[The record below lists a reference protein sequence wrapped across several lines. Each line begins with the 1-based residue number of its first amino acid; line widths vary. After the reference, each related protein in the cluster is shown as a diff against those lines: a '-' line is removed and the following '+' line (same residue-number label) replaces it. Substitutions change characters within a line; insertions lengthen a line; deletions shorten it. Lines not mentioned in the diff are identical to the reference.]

1 MKHKLHWIPV
11 LLFLVGCNDTGEQSG
26 DVANQQ
32 TLDSPPNIVLVLAD
46 DLGIGDP
53 RCYNPASGIATPAM
67 DRLAR
72 EGMRLTDMH
81 TPSAVCT
88 PTRYGLLTGRYA
100 WRSSL
105 KSGVLWGNS
114 PALIEPERQTVASLL
129 RDAGYETACIGKWHL
144 GFGDQDPVDYD
155 ARLDPGPLDLG
166 FDRFFGIP
174 ASLDIPPYLF
184 IEGDRS
190 VQPLTTN
197 IEGSSMARSGGG
209 GFWREGEIAEGFRH
223 EEVLDRILSESQIF
237 LGEQAAMEDPTPFFL
252 YVPLTAPHTPWLPTP
267 KFRGTSEAGTYGDFV
282 AQVDDALGQL
292 LDTLDE
298 LDLAD
303 NTLVIF
309 TSDNG
314 SHWTLDDIDEF
325 GHRAN
330 DTWRGQKADIHEGG
344 HRVPFLVRWPG
355 QVPAGSARPDL
366 LVLTDLFA
374 TFASITNQTP
384 AAGAGEDSYDALPV
398 LRDLAIDEPV
408 RDHAVHHS
416 LNGVFALREGRW
428 KLIEGKGSGGFTG
441 VPTTEDDPPGQ
452 LYDLRLDPGEAT
464 NLYGEEPAV
473 VARLQ
478 ARLDTVRG
486 E

>member
-1 MKHKLHWIPV
+1 
-11 LLFLVGCNDTGEQSG
+11 CNDTGEQSG

-32 TLDSPPNIVLVLAD
+32 TVDSPPNIVLVLAD

-105 KSGVLWGNS
+105 KFGVLWGNS

-129 RDAGYETACIGKWHL
+129 GNAGYQTACIGKWHL
-144 GFGDQDPVDYD
+144 GFGDQDPVDYG

-197 IEGSSMARSGGG
+197 IEGSTMARSGGG

-237 LGEQAAMEDPTPFFL
+237 LGEQAATEGPAPFFL

-282 AQVDDALGQL
+282 AQVDDILGRL